1 MRRPGAQLVARQQ
14 AFGRLQLQVVVFAE
28 RLEPDPVLHAV
39 RFPFVDRVGTD
50 HLVVGHCKPIAFDFL
65 INRYLLIILL
75 IIIIEKNIVVRTN
88 RKILESER
96 IIVLTNN

>member
-65 INRYLLIILL
+65 INRYLLII
-75 IIIIEKNIVVRTN
+75 IIEKNIVVRTN